1 MLIFLQSLADPQ
13 RIAESDEFIEQK
25 WQERIRKRC
34 KSANNFTEQSSG
46 CLTTPTEVMETTE
59 AAAHEMVEA
68 ENSAFMQQ
76 LESLRVKKRARP
88 FHQRF
93 PGKVNFLYSIP
104 FG

>member
-1 MLIFLQSLADPQ
+1 MQFLADPQ
-13 RIAESDEFIEQK
+13 KITESGESIEQK

-34 KSANNFTEQSSG
+34 KLASNFPEQSSSD
-46 CLTTPTEVMETTE
+46 LTSSAEITETTE
-59 AAAHEMVEA
+59 AAAHEIVEA

-93 PGKVNFLYSIP
+93 PGKVNFLHFVS
-104 FG
+104 FE

>member
-1 MLIFLQSLADPQ
+1 MQSLADPQ
-13 RIAESDEFIEQK
+13 RIAESDEYIEQK
-25 WQERIRKRC
+25 WQERIKKRC
-34 KSANNFTEQSSG
+34 KSTNNFTEQSSG
-46 CLTTPTEVMETTE
+46 SLTTSTEMMETTE

-93 PGKVNFLYSIP
+93 PGKVNF
-104 FG
+104 